1 MLRTLLVSLFLL
13 LYLLCVAPWFL
24 LYAAVTTHVEPLYR
38 VGVFG
43 ARLALRLAGVRVQV
57 AGQEHVPAQPCV
69 FLANHASNA
78 DPPAVVAAIPKRVA
92 LMAKKELFRI
102 PIFSRALLTGG
113 FVPVD
118 RSDPEAAWRSVEQAI
133 ARVREGLSFLVFPEG
148 TRSRD
153 GRLQPFKKG
162 AFVIAI
168 VAGVPVVPI
177 SVAGSQRVMPKGA
190 VAIRPGTIHVRF
202 HPAIPTTGMSLDDRN
217 RLASEVHRVIASALP
232 EEQQPLS

>member
-1 MLRTLLVSLFLL
+1 MLRTLLVGIFLL

-24 LYAAVTTHVEPLYR
+24 LYAAITADIEPLYR
-38 VGVFG
+38 VGVLG
-43 ARLALRLAGVRVQV
+43 ARLTLRLAGVRVHV
-57 AGQEHVPAQPCV
+57 EGLEHVPAQSCV

-92 LMAKKELFRI
+92 LLAKKELFRI
-102 PIFSRALLTGG
+102 PLFGRALLTGG

-118 RSDPEAAWRSVEQAI
+118 RFHPEAARRSVEHAI
-133 ARVREGLSFLVFPEG
+133 ARVRDGLSCLVFPEG
-148 TRSRD
+148 TRSPD

-168 VAGVPVVPI
+168 AAGVPVVPI

-190 VAIRPGTIHVRF
+190 VAIRPGTIRVRF
-202 HPAIPTTGMSLDDRN
+202 HPAMLTTGLTLDDRN
-217 RLASEVHRVIASALP
+217 RLANEVHRVIASGLP
-232 EEQQPLS
+232 DEQQPLS

>member
-1 MLRTLLVSLFLL
+1 MLRTFLVGIFLL

-24 LYAAVTTHVEPLYR
+24 IYAAITAHIEPLYR

-43 ARLALRLAGVRVQV
+43 ARLALRLAGVQIHVEGR
-57 AGQEHVPAQPCV
+57 EHVPAQPCV

-102 PIFSRALLTGG
+102 PIFGRALLTGG

-118 RSDPEAAWRSVEQAI
+118 RSDPEAARRSVEHAI

-168 VAGVPVVPI
+168 AAGVPVVPI
-177 SVAGSQRVMPKGA
+177 SVAGSQCVMPKGA
-190 VAIRPGTIHVRF
+190 VAIRPGTIRVRF
-202 HPAIPTTGMSLDDRN
+202 HPAIPTTGMTLDDRN
-217 RLASEVHRVIASALP
+217 QLSREVHRVIASGLP
-232 EEQQPLS
+232 KEQQPPS

>member
-1 MLRTLLVSLFLL
+1 MLRSLLVGIFLL

-24 LYAAVTTHVEPLYR
+24 LHATLTQNINPLYR
-38 VGVFG
+38 AGVFG
-43 ARLALRLAGVRVQV
+43 ARLALRLAGIRVEV
-57 AGQEHVPAQPCV
+57 EGQEYIPESPCV

-92 LMAKKELFRI
+92 LLAKKELFRI
-102 PIFSRALLTGG
+102 PIFSHALLKGG

-118 RSDPEAAWRSVEQAI
+118 RSDPEAARDSVEQAI
-133 ARVREGLSFLVFPEG
+133 AQVRQGLSFLIFPEG

-168 VAGVPVVPI
+168 TAGVPVVPI
-177 SVAGSQRVMPKGA
+177 SVAGSHHVMPKGA
-190 VAIRPGTIHVRF
+190 IGIRPGTIRVRF
-202 HPAIPTTGMSLDDRN
+202 HQALHTTGMTLEDRH
-217 RLASEVHRVIASALP
+217 RLASDVHRAIASGLP
-232 EEQQPLS
+232 EEQQPLG